1 VVDEIVAAGG
11 QAVASTDS
19 VTSFEGAKAIV
30 DLAVAAFGD
39 LHVVVNNAG
48 ILRDRMLVSMSEQEF
63 DDVISVHL
71 KGTFNITRHAA
82 EVWRE
87 RSKSGDIVD
96 RAIVNTSS
104 GAGLHGNVGQTNY
117 SAAKAGI
124 AAMTVVNAMEL
135 NRYGVRANCIAP
147 VARTRLTLQT
157 PGLSDSMNKHVFDP
171 ENISPLV
178 AVLASETCPFNGQ
191 VFSVY
196 GGSVGIYGG
205 WSIAEEV
212 STDDRW
218 TPESLA
224 SAMDSLP
231 RTVEVNSQ
239 MTALVKAM
247 QE

>member
-1 VVDEIVAAGG
+1 
-11 QAVASTDS
+11 
-19 VTSFEGAKAIV
+19 
-30 DLAVAAFGD
+30 
-39 LHVVVNNAG
+39 
-48 ILRDRMLVSMSEQEF
+48 
-63 DDVISVHL
+63 
-71 KGTFNITRHAA
+71 
-82 EVWRE
+82 
-87 RSKSGDIVD
+87 
-96 RAIVNTSS
+96 
-104 GAGLHGNVGQTNY
+104 
-117 SAAKAGI
+117 
-124 AAMTVVNAMEL
+124 
-135 NRYGVRANCIAP
+135 
-147 VARTRLTLQT
+147 
-157 PGLSDSMNKHVFDP
+157 
-171 ENISPLV
+171 V